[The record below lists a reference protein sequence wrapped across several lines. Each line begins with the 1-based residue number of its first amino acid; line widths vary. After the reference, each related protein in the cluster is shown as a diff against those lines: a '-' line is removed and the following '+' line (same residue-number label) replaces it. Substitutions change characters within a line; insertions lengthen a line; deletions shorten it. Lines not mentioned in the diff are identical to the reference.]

1 MTHWRWKRLE
11 LKRSLM
17 KNDLSVKFMAFIFVE
32 INRAF
37 PSVKNKQN
45 ERNQFKIFYDQRN

>member
-1 MTHWRWKRLE
+1 
-11 LKRSLM
+11 M